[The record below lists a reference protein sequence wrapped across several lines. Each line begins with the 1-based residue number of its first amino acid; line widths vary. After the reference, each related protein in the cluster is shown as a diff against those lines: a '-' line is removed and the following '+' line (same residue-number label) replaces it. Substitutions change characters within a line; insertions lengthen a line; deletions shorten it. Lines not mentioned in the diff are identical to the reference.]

1 MATGGAGAL
10 TPPVSRP
17 AMPEPVGEGAST
29 VRSLPRDAL
38 VPGPAR
44 PLQFGLPAQ
53 GDGER

>member
-29 VRSLPRDAL
+29 VRSLPRDVLARGSL
-38 VPGPAR
+38 R
-44 PLQFGLPAQ
+44 PLQCGLP
-53 GDGER
+53 R